1 MVIDS
6 IEALGTALL
15 LGSHSSGK
23 TSHIKPQGRL
33 SLCFYIKESCMPS
46 YQPEP
51 FRIKTIEHIRRISRA
66 EREKSLKAAGY
77 NIFGLRAEDVYIDL
91 LTDSGTGAMSDQ
103 QWSAMMQ
110 GDETYAGARSYF
122 QLEEAMQA
130 IFGFKHFVPT
140 HQGRAAENILS
151 ALLVKPGTQIP
162 SNTHFDT
169 TEANIRARGGKA
181 INLVIDEAADPALY
195 HPFKGNMDLE
205 KLETFIQST
214 GVESIPLGMITI
226 TNNATGGQPVSV
238 ENIRGTSEIYRKYGI
253 PFFIDACRYAEN
265 AYFIKLREPG
275 YENKTTREIAAE
287 IFALAD
293 GATMSA
299 KKDALVNIGGFLAM
313 NDEVLFQHARN
324 ELILREGFPTYG
336 GLAGRDLNAI
346 AVGLW
351 EGLDE
356 AYLAYRLG
364 QIAYLVDGLLEVDVP
379 VVQPAGGHAVYI
391 DAGGFL
397 PHIPKHEFPGQ
408 SLAVEL
414 YLEGGIRGVEIGSVA
429 FAYTDPDTGVEH
441 TPLLELV
448 RLAIPRRM
456 YTQAHI
462 DWVIKSAAAIAQRK
476 DELGGYRITYA
487 PELLRHFTAVFEP
500 VI

>member
-1 MVIDS
+1 M
-6 IEALGTALL
+6 
-15 LGSHSSGK
+15 
-23 TSHIKPQGRL
+23 R
-33 SLCFYIKESCMPS
+33 S
-46 YQPEP
+46 YPPEP
-51 FRIKTIEHIRRISRA
+51 FRIKTVEAIKRISRA
-66 EREKSLKAAGY
+66 DREKALKAAGY
-77 NIFGLRAEDVYIDL
+77 NIFGLRSDDIYIDL

-103 QWSAMMQ
+103 QWGAMMQ
-110 GDETYAGARSYF
+110 GDESYAGARSF
-122 QLEEAMQA
+122 FRLKEAMET
-130 IFGFKHFVPT
+130 IFGFNHFVPT

-151 ALLVKPGTQIP
+151 TLLIKPGDQIP

-181 INLVIDEAADPALY
+181 INLVIDEAAEPATD

-205 KLETFIQST
+205 KLESFIQSV
-214 GVESIPLGMITI
+214 GVDNIPFGMITI

-238 ENIRGTSEIYRKYGI
+238 KNINGTSKIYRKYKI

-265 AYFIKLREPG
+265 SFFVKQREPG
-275 YENKTTREIAAE
+275 YKDKSTLEIAQE
-287 IFALAD
+287 IFAMAD

-299 KKDALVNIGGFLAM
+299 KKDALVNIGGFLAI
-313 NDEVLFQHARN
+313 NDNDLFQQAKN

-336 GLAGRDLNAI
+336 GLAGRDLDAI

-364 QIAYLVDGLLEVDVP
+364 QVAYLVEGLLEVGVP
-379 VVQPAGGHAVYI
+379 VVQPPGGHAVYI

-397 PHIPKHEFPGQ
+397 PHIPRHEFPGQ
-408 SLAVEL
+408 ALAVEL

-429 FAYTDPDTGVEH
+429 FAYTDPETGEEH
-441 TPLLELV
+441 VPLLELV

-456 YTQAHI
+456 YTQAHM
-462 DWVIKSAAAIAQRK
+462 DWVVETARRIAARK
-476 DELGGYRITYA
+476 DELKGYRITYA

-500 VI
+500 VQ